1 MDHIFFEITL
11 VVVVAAILAILFRY
25 LKQPPILAYILT
37 GVILGPLAIIYL
49 QSQEILRS
57 LSEIGITL
65 LLFMLGLELRFS
77 ELRAVGKISIITGIG
92 QIVFTTLV
100 GFVIATL
107 LGFSQTAAFYIA
119 IALTFSS
126 TIIIVKLLSDKKDLN
141 SLYGKISVGFLLV
154 QDFVAI
160 LALIFLSGFAAGDGV
175 SAYSFLI
182 VILKAVVIFGWVIF
196 LSRKFLP
203 VITNRL
209 ARSEET
215 LFLFSIAWAFGIAA
229 LVASPLIGFS
239 IEIGG
244 FLAGLALANT
254 YESYQITT
262 RIRPLR
268 DFFIII
274 FFVMIGMGLSISSIS
289 EILIPGILF
298 SLFVLIGNPLIV
310 MTILGLLGYRKR
322 TGFLAGLTV
331 AQISEFSLIIM
342 FMGARLGH
350 ISDQDVA
357 LITFVGAI
365 TFILSTYMIING
377 NKLYRLLSPYLDIF
391 ERENIH
397 EKNVKSRDYKN
408 HIVLIGARRMGS
420 GILEALIGNSEDV
433 VVVDFNPDII
443 QRLKEEGIE
452 SYFGDIAD
460 LEIQDLV
467 ALSDAR
473 LVISTVSDM
482 EDNLLLLQSLKKLK
496 KKPKV
501 VMLALEKF
509 EAKILYENGAD
520 YVVVPHIAGG
530 HHLAK
535 ILVDQNHMELI
546 EKYRIKEE
554 KYLSDD

>member
-1 MDHIFFEITL
+1 VDHIFFEITL